1 MIFPLLTFMKLILF
15 QHTDVLYGNSDIV
28 FFFFSRKPVSV
39 VNLLFI
45 FLFVQGSSKRQ
56 ILTLAARTLAG
67 QFRDRLKA
75 SADSLLENAL
85 VM

>member
-1 MIFPLLTFMKLILF
+1 MTTSQEKSVFIGYNPHLHRCVWCSRKLAF
-15 QHTDVLYGNSDIV
+15 VVDVL
-28 FFFFSRKPVSV
+28 
-39 VNLLFI
+39 I
-45 FLFVQGSSKRQ
+45 FLFLQGSSKRQ
-56 ILTLAARTLAG
+56 ILTLTARTLAG